1 MPTIFIGLLA
11 LALVLWLVKSFAK
24 ADPKYLIGVGRI
36 GGRDR
41 RAGGGGLPRD
51 EGGACRCRA
60 ARRHRAGPA
69 GLAAQRWCRRGCLP
83 TATGRAPGKASQVR
97 SNFLA
102 VELDHDTGAMT
113 GEIIA
118 GRLAGTKL
126 DQLELSTLVSLLG
139 EFDTESRDLLAAYLD
154 RRHPR
159 WREDAQGDAAA
170 GSGPARSGKMT
181 KEEAYQILGLEPGA
195 SAEQIGRA
203 HRGLMKKLHP
213 DQGGSTYLAAR
224 VNEAKDVLLRRHLI
238 TPARIPEEL
247 PPRLQNRTA
256 PVVAPRCRRF

>member
-24 ADPKYLIGVGRI
+24 ADPKFMIAIGRT
-36 GGRDR
+36 
-41 RAGGGGLPRD
+41 AGGIVALAGAAFLGTRGQLAIAVPLGVTGLGLLGWLPSDWLPSWMLPILQRERPR
-51 EGGACRCRA
+51 
-60 ARRHRAGPA
+60 
-69 GLAAQRWCRRGCLP
+69 
-83 TATGRAPGKASQVR
+83 KASRVQ

-126 DQLELSTLVSLLG
+126 DQVELSTLVGLLA

-170 GSGPARSGKMT
+170 GSSPARSGKMT
-181 KEEAYQILGLEPGA
+181 KEEAYQVLGLEAGA
-195 SAEQIGRA
+195 S
-203 HRGLMKKLHP
+203 
-213 DQGGSTYLAAR
+213 D
-224 VNEAKDVLLRRHLI
+224 
-238 TPARIPEEL
+238 EE
-247 PPRLQNRTA
+247 TA
-256 PVVAPRCRRF
+256 PRPGGLDVPRRPRQ